1 MMKNKILLEVVTAQ
15 RMVLSEEVDEVTAPG
30 VEGEFGVL
38 PGHIPFIT
46 TLKIGEIMY
55 RQGSAKRYMAVTW
68 GYAEVLPDR
77 VTILSESAQLADE
90 IDIARAMAEKER
102 AEAQLRKMAVADK
115 DYWTVKASMDK
126 AITEVVVYGKKT

>member
-1 MMKNKILLEVVTAQ
+1 MMRDKILLEVVTAQ

-90 IDIARAMAEKER
+90 IDIARAMAEKEQ

-126 AITEVVVYGKKT
+126 AITEVVVFGKKT

>member
-1 MMKNKILLEVVTAQ
+1 VMEKKILLEVVTPQ

-55 RQGSAKRYMAVTW
+55 RQGSTKRYMAITW
-68 GYAEVLPDR
+68 GYAEVLQDK
-77 VTILSESAQLADE
+77 VTILTETAQLADE
-90 IDIARAMAEKER
+90 IDIARATAEKER
-102 AEAQLRKMAVADK
+102 AEAQLRKMGVEDK
-115 DYWTVKASMDK
+115 DYWMVKTALDK
-126 AITEVVVYGKKT
+126 AIVEAIVYGKRS

>member
-1 MMKNKILLEVVTAQ
+1 MKGKILFEVVSPQ
-15 RMVLSEEVDEVTAPG
+15 RLVVSEEVDEVTAPG

-55 RQGSAKRYMAVTW
+55 RRGASRRYMAVTW
-68 GYAEVLPDR
+68 GFAEVLPDK
-77 VTILSESAQLADE
+77 VTILCESAELADE
-90 IDIARAMAEKER
+90 IDIARAVAERER
-102 AEAQLRKMAVADK
+102 AEAQLRRMGVADK
-115 DYWTVKASMDK
+115 DYWKVKGSLDK

>member
-1 MMKNKILLEVVTAQ
+1 MKNKILLEVVTAQ

>member
-1 MMKNKILLEVVTAQ
+1 MKGRILLEVVTAQ
-15 RMVLSEEVDEVTAPG
+15 RMVFSEEVDEVTAPG

-55 RQGSAKRYMAVTW
+55 RQGAAKRYMAVT
-68 GYAEVLPDR
+68 GGFAEVLADK

-102 AEAQLRKMAVADK
+102 AEAQLRKMGVADK
-115 DYWTVKASMDK
+115 DYWTVKGSLDK
-126 AITEVVVYGKKT
+126 AITEVVVFGKKT